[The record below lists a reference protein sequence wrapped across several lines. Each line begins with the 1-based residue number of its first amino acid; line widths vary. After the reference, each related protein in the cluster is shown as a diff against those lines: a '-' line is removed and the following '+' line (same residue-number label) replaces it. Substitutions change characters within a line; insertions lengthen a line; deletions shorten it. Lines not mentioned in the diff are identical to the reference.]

1 MLFEEVSFKASFEGR
16 DGRAVTD
23 SERKKIPYLCT
34 REAEKHDHHAV
45 FF

>member
-1 MLFEEVSFKASFEGR
+1 MLFEEFNFKASFEGKEE
-16 DGRAVTD
+16 RAVTD
-23 SERKKIPYLCT
+23 SGRKKIPYLCS